1 MKTSLLVPAALGGVL
16 GYYVLSVC
24 SPPVSCV
31 LAVVV
36 SAALFCAGV
45 VPRKRFQNPK
55 PAVFGTGI
63 LKAPF
68 SVSRP
73 VFAAAAVIGLAAGLA
88 IGYASGAAAR
98 KPFSPGLP
106 LEKLRSVEGILL
118 DDPRTGGGG
127 GFANVLVAAAG
138 AEGLP
143 GCGNVRSSAHG
154 TALVFFPDSSIPRL
168 REFGRGGKVFV
179 EGAFSPNAKKR
190 YGKPV
195 FSARSVHLV
204 KPASRL
210 EQFRTGTRL
219 SLIKALSAL
228 DPGGLAEALILGSRE
243 NLDKGL
249 ERSYRDAGLSH
260 ILALSGMHLSFFSGL
275 LALFLKRPLGKKAA
289 ALAGLL
295 FIAVF
300 VFVVG
305 PQPSLVRA
313 AIMYAIGVW
322 AIFSA
327 LSGFTVVF
335 LGAAFL
341 VQIVFDPASGLS
353 LSFILSY
360 TALAGILLLGNRL
373 AFLMRGRAPSF
384 LSKAL
389 SASLGAFIAAAP
401 FTAAFFGVLR
411 PGGILSGLVVV
422 PLTSLFMAASL
433 LFLVSGGFFPR
444 IAAAVLSF
452 LERILAG
459 IVSAAAG
466 VPGIEAPFYPALALS
481 LFAAVAVFAAERRLR
496 SYRSRLEPF
505 DL

>member
-1 MKTSLLVPAALGGVL
+1 MKTSVLVHAALGGVL

-24 SPPVSCV
+24 SPPV
-31 LAVVV
+31 LRAVVV
-36 SAALFCAGV
+36 SAGLFCAGAV
-45 VPRKRFQNPK
+45 LWKRLQTPK
-55 PAVFGTGI
+55 PAVFGPGI
-63 LKAPF
+63 LKAAF
-68 SVSRP
+68 SVFRP
-73 VFAAAAVIGLAAGLA
+73 AVAVIGFAAAAGVAIGL
-88 IGYASGAAAR
+88 ISGAAAR

-106 LEKLRSVEGILL
+106 VEKVRSVEGVLL
-118 DDPRTGGGG
+118 DDPGTGGAG
-127 GFANVLVAAAG
+127 GFANVLVTAAG
-138 AEGLP
+138 ADGLP
-143 GCGNVRSSAHG
+143 GCGSVRSSAKG
-154 TALVFFPDSSIPRL
+154 TALVFFPDSSISRL
-168 REFGRGGKVFV
+168 KAFGRGGEVFV
-179 EGAFSPNAKKR
+179 EGTFSPNAEKR

-195 FSARSVHLV
+195 FSARSVHVV

-210 EQFRTGTRL
+210 EQFRTGARL
-219 SLIKALSAL
+219 SLIGTLSAL
-228 DPGGLAEALILGSRE
+228 DPGGLAAALLLGSRE
-243 NLDKGL
+243 NLDEGL

-300 VFVVG
+300 VFLVG

-327 LSGFTVVF
+327 MPGYTVVF

-341 VQIVFDPASGLS
+341 VQIVLDPASGLS

-360 TALAGILLLGNRL
+360 TALAGILLLGKRL
-373 AFLMRGRAPSF
+373 AFLMRGRAP
-384 LSKAL
+384 LSLANAL

-401 FTAAFFGVLR
+401 FVAAFFGVLR

-433 LFLVSGGFFPR
+433 LFLVLGGFFPR
-444 IAAAVLSF
+444 IAVEVLSF
-452 LERILAG
+452 LEKIIAG
-459 IVSAAAG
+459 VVSAAAG
-466 VPGIEAPFYPALALS
+466 APGIEAPFFPVLALS
-481 LFAAVAVFAAERRLR
+481 LCLAVAVFAAERRLR
-496 SYRSRLEPF
+496 SCRSRLDPF